1 MKLTI
6 KNILVWCAGLL
17 AVVAFFLMF
26 ADALV
31 QKTSFVGTFVGKGTD
46 VLFGTKASNGTVLT
60 KGAVGS
66 FIGYL
71 LVLIGGACAV
81 VVSFVLK
88 DAKLAKIVTLAAAAL
103 VLVGAILVFCE
114 KAMWLSANDMND
126 NDKLSL
132 AAGPVV
138 AGIMAVISAGALAV
152 SQLVKLD
159 K

>member
-114 KAMWLSANDMND
+114 KAMYVSANNGNGDYTF
-126 NDKLSL
+126 L

>member
-26 ADALV
+26 APALKNGSTTYEGV
-31 QKTSFVGTFVGKGTD
+31 K
-46 VLFGTKASNGTVLT
+46 VLFGEKVTALGITIET
-60 KGAVGS
+60 KGAIGS

-71 LVLIGGACAV
+71 LVLLGGICAV
-81 VVSFVLK
+81 VISFIMK
-88 DAKLAKIVTLAAAAL
+88 DEKMAKIITLAAAAL
-103 VLVGAILVFCE
+103 ILVGAILVFCE
-114 KAMWLSANDMND
+114 KAMYYSANNVEVSGTDYT
-126 NDKLSL
+126 KL
-132 AAGPVV
+132 AAGPIV
-138 AGIMAVISAGALAV
+138 AGIMAIISAGALAV